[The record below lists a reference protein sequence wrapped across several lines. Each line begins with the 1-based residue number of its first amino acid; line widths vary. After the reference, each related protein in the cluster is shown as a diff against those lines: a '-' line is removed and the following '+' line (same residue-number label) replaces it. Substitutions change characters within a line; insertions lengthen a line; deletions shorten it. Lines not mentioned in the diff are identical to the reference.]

1 MMDRPLLPP
10 ALDMQQMLRDLNE
23 WGWRDY
29 KIEIACGWNKGYV
42 SQVKCGNIGQMFYTR
57 QVALNNFWATIGNER
72 DRSIAVSHGTSG
84 TLPINRLESTYE
96 SA

>member
-1 MMDRPLLPP
+1 MSIPLLPP
-10 ALDMQQMLRDLNE
+10 ALDIHAMLRDLNQ

-42 SQVKCGNIGQMFYTR
+42 SQVKCGNLSEMFYSR
-57 QVALNNFWATIGNER
+57 AVRLHNFWATEQS
-72 DRSIAVSHGTSG
+72 DHAVSRG
-84 TLPINRLESTYE
+84 TLPINHLESTYE